1 MYGRNG
7 LCVQGRATIDLRV
20 SHVTSLTAN
29 AVVRSAVPH
38 GPFSG
43 RVRHNARVTQ
53 EKKVQQP
60 RVRRRIWTIVVVIG
74 LVAAG
79 YGVGVSQATVVRPP
93 LVIGQDAITDGASAT
108 VTVTLEDVGGQVI
121 HVASTGQRKV
131 VFVLYPG
138 GLVRPQSYEWLGRA
152 LSAYG
157 VETWIPVMPFDLAV
171 TGIDRADAIIA
182 HVGDV
187 PVVIGGHSLGGAMA
201 ADYASKHADK
211 LAGMVLCAAYP
222 AGNVKVKASWPV
234 LSLRAERDGVAAA
247 ADVQG
252 GLDRLP
258 AGSTLV
264 TIDGAVHAFFGRYG
278 PQKGDGTPTVSRSDA
293 EKAIVAAIA
302 PYLTSRA

>member
-1 MYGRNG
+1 MVVMVLAAYG
-7 LCVQGRATIDLRV
+7 I
-20 SHVTSLTAN
+20 
-29 AVVRSAVPH
+29 
-38 GPFSG
+38 
-43 RVRHNARVTQ
+43 
-53 EKKVQQP
+53 
-60 RVRRRIWTIVVVIG
+60 
-74 LVAAG
+74 
-79 YGVGVSQATVVRPP
+79 GVGQSVLVRPP
-93 LVIGQDAITDGASAT
+93 LVTGQDAVSDAASAT
-108 VTVTLEDVGGQVI
+108 VRVTLEDVGGQVL
-121 HVASTGQRKV
+121 HVAATGRRTV
-131 VFVLYPG
+131 VLVFYPG
-138 GLVRPQSYEWLGRA
+138 GLVRPQSYEWLARA

-182 HVGDV
+182 HVGNV

-201 ADYASKHADK
+201 ADYASRHADK

-222 AGNVKVKASWPV
+222 AGNVTVKASWPV

-264 TIDGAVHAFFGRYG
+264 TIEGSVHAFFGRYG
-278 PQKGDGTPTVSRSDA
+278 PQQGDGVPTVSRSEA

-302 PYLTSRA
+302 PYLTSR

>member
-1 MYGRNG
+1 MYGRDG
-7 LCVQGRATIDLRV
+7 LSVEGRATFDHRV
-20 SHVTSLTAN
+20 SHVTSVTAN

-38 GPFSG
+38 GLFTDQ
-43 RVRHNARVTQ
+43 VRHNALVTQ
-53 EKKVQQP
+53 VEKVQKP

-93 LVIGQDAITDGASAT
+93 LVLGQDAITDAASAT

-121 HVASTGQRKV
+121 HVAATGPRKV
-131 VFVLYPG
+131 AFVFYPG

-171 TGIDRADAIIA
+171 TGIDRADAILGQ
-182 HVGDV
+182 VGDV

-201 ADYASKHADK
+201 ADYASKHADN
-211 LAGMVLCAAYP
+211 LDGLVLCAAYP
-222 AGNVKVKASWPV
+222 AGNVTVAASWPV

-258 AGSTLV
+258 AGSKLV

-278 PQKGDGTPTVSRSDA
+278 PQQGDGTPTVSRSDA

-302 PYLTSRA
+302 AYLTSRA